1 MEFKENTKRNS
12 KTYKKVIGYSQPWK
26 MVTAEV
32 LRFQTPSTEEKHLL
46 SKLVTDFLPGHLEI
60 CNWEKNIDY
69 TLKKNMGDGKSYPN

>member
-32 LRFQTPSTEEKHLL
+32 LRFQTQSTEEKHLL